1 MNLFEISG
9 NQKLTKES
17 PLAVRMRPRT
27 LEEFIGQE
35 HIVGVG
41 KLLRR
46 AIQADQLSSLIF
58 YGPPGTGKTTLA
70 KIIANSTKAAFEQI
84 NAVTAGIANIRE
96 VINIAKD
103 SWNLYNKRT
112 ILFVDEIHRFNKGQQ
127 DALLPYVEDGT
138 LILIGATT
146 ENPYFEV
153 NSALLSR
160 SRIFALKTLTD
171 TDIKSALE
179 LAIEDVERGLGR
191 YKIVINED
199 ALNHIINMANGDAR
213 SALNALELAVL
224 TTIPNLDG
232 IRVIDLSVAEE
243 SIQQKAVQYDKGGD
257 SHYDIISAFIKSMR
271 GSDPQAALHWLAR
284 MLHAGEDPRFI
295 ARRIVICAAEDV
307 GMADPQALVI
317 AMTAAQALDYL
328 GMPEARI
335 PLAEA
340 VVYIA
345 TAPKSNSAYLAINEA
360 LEDIE
365 RKKIGSVPSHLRDA
379 NYRGAK
385 ALGHGQGYKYPHN
398 YPSGWIEQQ
407 YLPEEL
413 HGVQY
418 YKPTNNGYEEKVKVK
433 MIDK

>member
-1 MNLFEISG
+1 
-9 NQKLTKES
+9 
-17 PLAVRMRPRT
+17 
-27 LEEFIGQE
+27 
-35 HIVGVG
+35 
-41 KLLRR
+41 
-46 AIQADQLSSLIF
+46 
-58 YGPPGTGKTTLA
+58 
-70 KIIANSTKAAFEQI
+70 
-84 NAVTAGIANIRE
+84 
-96 VINIAKD
+96 
-103 SWNLYNKRT
+103 
-112 ILFVDEIHRFNKGQQ
+112 
-127 DALLPYVEDGT
+127 
-138 LILIGATT
+138 
-146 ENPYFEV
+146 
-153 NSALLSR
+153 
-160 SRIFALKTLTD
+160 LKTLTD

-179 LAIEDVERGLGR
+179 LAIEDEERGLGR

-413 HGVQY
+413 YGVQY
-418 YKPTNNGYEEKVKVK
+418 YKPTNNGYEEKVKLK